1 MSTRST
7 TPERMVI
14 AIDPHKASWTAA
26 VVDASLQP
34 VATIRVPVSRDGYR
48 ALRRFANRWPDPTWA
63 IEGASGLGA
72 PLTARLRTDGI
83 DVVDVPAKLAARVR
97 MLSTGHGRKNDD
109 ADAVS
114 VAIAARSARRLNS
127 AAVDGAVTA
136 LRAIVEHRDDLVKT
150 RTQTVNRLHVVLTNL
165 IPAGA
170 DRDLTAERAAELLR
184 GIRPRDAAG
193 KTLRSLAADL
203 VVEIRQL
210 DRRIAKAAADIHTA
224 VAESDTTLTDLCGIG
239 SLTAGKILG
248 RVGTI
253 DRFRSAAAFATYTG
267 TAPIDVSSGDVV
279 RHRLSRARRSST
291 QPLPPR
297 HGPYPDSPRHPR
309 QGLLPTQAIPGQEP
323 QRSDAMPQAATVRRR
338 LPTTPP
344 RRKQHGGRPGRTLGG
359 GSIIQRGQLKP
370 RTLTLWISHFPDP
383 PPATLQLTDSGLLTQ
398 RGAVS

>member
-1 MSTRST
+1 
-7 TPERMVI
+7 MVI

-34 VATIRVPVSRDGYR
+34 VARIRVPVSRDGYR

-72 PLTARLRTDGI
+72 PLTARLRTEGI

-114 VAIAARSARRLNS
+114 VAIAARSAPRLNS

-165 IPAGA
+165 TPAGA
-170 DRDLTAERAAELLR
+170 NRELTAERAAELLR
-184 GIRPRDAAG
+184 GIRPRGAAG
-193 KTLRSLAADL
+193 KTLRSLAA
-203 VVEIRQL
+203 
-210 DRRIAKAAADIHTA
+210 ANGHAAVT
-224 VAESDTTLTDLCGIG
+224 ESGTTLTDLCGIG

-279 RHRLSRARRSST
+279 RHRLSRAGDRQLNLCLHVMALTQIRQDTPGRAYYLRKRS
-291 QPLPPR
+291 
-297 HGPYPDSPRHPR
+297 
-309 QGLLPTQAIPGQEP
+309 QGKSHKE
-323 QRSDAMPQAATVRRR
+323 AMRCLKRR
-338 LPTTPP
+338 LSDVVYRQLRHDANNMEAGP
-344 RRKQHGGRPGRTLGG
+344 GG
-359 GSIIQRGQLKP
+359 
-370 RTLTLWISHFPDP
+370 H
-383 PPATLQLTDSGLLTQ
+383 SGAAL
-398 RGAVS
+398 